1 MAETSAPT
9 DSENFGSIALNEMI
23 GKLKRTSDPRRR
35 YEYVL
40 WLAKKLPTLEEEL
53 RNERVKVKGCISQVF
68 VLGRLIEGRLQWK
81 GYSDALI
88 TKGLLSFL
96 VQGLNNLT
104 PEQIMAISPEF
115 IKETGLHGSL
125 TPSRANGFLNIFM
138 AMQAQA
144 KSHSKNV

>member
-9 DSENFGSIALNEMI
+9 DSKNFGSIALNEMI

-40 WLAKKLPTLEEEL
+40 WLAKKLPSLEEEL